1 MAKTTHVN
9 KSEDDHTVSAPDLH
23 HLLSSRTKNDT
34 DVASERLIR
43 LNSLYGKDAP
53 RDHFTATSA
62 PPKTSSAADACSLKL
77 ETYLTNRLSV
87 ESTDSEEAVK
97 GSDDESL
104 TDGRVVFQEDTEKK
118 TDRIQNDSS
127 DELYR
132 RGKEVEAIINYTD
145 LAFSNYFGSH
155 FDKEVSIDMGLW
167 PHAALNREE
176 AEAMVE
182 GLERAHGK

>member
-1 MAKTTHVN
+1 MAKSTHVN

-23 HLLSSRTKNDT
+23 HLLSSRTRNNT
-34 DVASERLIR
+34 DLAAERLIR

-62 PPKTSSAADACSLKL
+62 SPKTSSAADACSLEL
-77 ETYLTNRLSV
+77 ETYLTNRSSV

-104 TDGRVVFQEDTEKK
+104 SDGRVMFQEDTVK
-118 TDRIQNDSS
+118 TTGHIPTNSS
-127 DELYR
+127 DELYQ
-132 RGKEVEAIINYTD
+132 RGKEVEVIINFTD
-145 LAFSNYFGSH
+145 LVFSNYCGSH
-155 FDKEVSIDMGLW
+155 FDQEVSIDTGLW
-167 PHAALNREE
+167 PLAALTREE

-182 GLERAHGK
+182 GFERAHGK